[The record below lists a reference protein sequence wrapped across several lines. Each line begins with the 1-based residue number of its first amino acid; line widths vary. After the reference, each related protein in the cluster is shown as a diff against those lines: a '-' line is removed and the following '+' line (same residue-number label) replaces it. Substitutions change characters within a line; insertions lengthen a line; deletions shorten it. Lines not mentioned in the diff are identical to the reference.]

1 MKTIL
6 KLAGVVAVFCLM
18 ADCSKAPEPVKNVI
32 PTQAAEQAFQEAARL
47 CKVEGGKLWG
57 HSLCGPMMF
66 VDPGTHQAVLNE
78 ASPGTVKDGSLFRLV
93 LPEKMGSSNTSVELD
108 GKRWTMIIWPL
119 PENKAMREILMMHES
134 YHRIQPE
141 IGLEAQG
148 DMGSNLHLD
157 TKDGRVWMRAEFN
170 VLSTAL
176 GSEGEMR
183 RTALSDALL
192 FRAYRQSLWPEAAE
206 QERHLE
212 LNEGLAE
219 STGIDAVLTDSSQRV
234 MAAMG
239 ELENCKKNPTFV
251 RSFAYGTG
259 PAYAELLNAAN
270 PDWRKGIGM
279 DFDFA
284 KAVASAYKLEPASPS
299 EKAAMAAIAK
309 YNGAEIISREDARQK
324 TLDARNAR
332 FKKLLI
338 DGPTV
343 HIHLLN
349 MSIHFDPLRVSKFG
363 DHGSVYDTVKF
374 MDDWGTLEVQDGA
387 ALVSKNFR
395 EVYVPA
401 TPETGA
407 SNTSGDGWKLTL
419 DKGYVLAPDPGKP
432 GSFRVVK
439 K

>member
-1 MKTIL
+1 MRTIL
-6 KLAGVVAVFCLM
+6 RLAGVVAVVCLM

-32 PTQAAEQAFQEAARL
+32 PTQVAEQAFQEAATL

-57 HSLCGPMMF
+57 HSLWGPMLF
-66 VDPGTHQAVLNE
+66 VDSTTHQAVLNE
-78 ASPGTVKDGSLFRLV
+78 PATGAVKDGSLFRLV

-108 GKRWTMIIWPL
+108 GKRWTMIMWPL

-141 IGLEAQG
+141 IGLEAKG
-148 DMGSNLHLD
+148 GLGSNLHLD

-170 VLSTAL
+170 ALSTAL

-206 QERHLE
+206 QERNLE

-219 STGIDAVLTDSSQRV
+219 STGIDAALTDSSQRV
-234 MAAMG
+234 IAAMG
-239 ELENCKKNPTFV
+239 DVENCKKNPTFV

-259 PAYAELLNAAN
+259 PAYAELLNAVN
-270 PDWRKGIGM
+270 LDWRKGIGM

-284 KAVASAYKLEPASPS
+284 KTVASAYKLKPASPS

-324 TLDARNAR
+324 AADEKNAR
-332 FKKLLI
+332 FTKLFI

-343 HIHLLN
+343 HIHLVN
-349 MSIHFDPLRVSKFG
+349 MSINFDPRRVRKFG

-374 MDDWGTLEVQDGA
+374 KDDWGTLKVQDGV

-401 TPETGA
+401 SPDTCA
-407 SNTSGDGWKLTL
+407 SNTSGDGWKLAL

-432 GSFRVVK
+432 GSLRVVK